1 MNDDIIHV
9 GCLAHA
15 RRYYADALEVLNDKG
30 SPGALKIK
38 EGIVWCDK
46 LFLLDA
52 KCHELSTA
60 EERTEFRKKTM
71 RKVFEGFFAWA
82 EEESQKQLPKGLYL
96 KALNYTINQREPLM
110 NTLLDE
116 RLEVSNNRSERAIKP
131 FVMGRKNWL
140 FRYIA

>member
-1 MNDDIIHV
+1 MFRSGKGIPPIVLYHYADGSRAGYVPETFLKEYHGYLQTDGYQGYLRVNDDIIHV

-52 KCHELSTA
+52 KCHEL
-60 EERTEFRKKTM
+60 
-71 RKVFEGFFAWA
+71 
-82 EEESQKQLPKGLYL
+82 Y
-96 KALNYTINQREPLM
+96 
-110 NTLLDE
+110 
-116 RLEVSNNRSERAIKP
+116 
-131 FVMGRKNWL
+131 
-140 FRYIA
+140 